1 MNTHNEKLYSST
13 GKLDPNF
20 GKDGFVPMPSPTDE
34 YPDYAPEVTAIGP
47 NNMIYIAGHAS
58 QGLLAPSV
66 YTLTR
71 LNDDGSIDTSFG
83 NQGHFYEYFY
93 QSDRSSFHAE
103 DIIFKNEKIILTG
116 SLFYR
121 ESGVVKHEKAAVRFL
136 SNGTLDEEFGEKG
149 KYIFHVPDTDTDTDT
164 EASAYNE
171 ECLKIASSKYTAPPH
186 SNQFKP
192 YSRGACSV
200 QSDHIILLHTIG
212 TFEWTDSFIIRL
224 TEDGALDT
232 TFNGSGFVRVSHDQL
247 PFLDLYSVSVDDTGN
262 YISAGSV
269 RAVSEAQ
276 PESIILVKHRK
287 DGSLDTSFQQ
297 EGFLQIHDEDPNYGL
312 RLTTTV
318 KQPNNRVLCLGFRFS
333 KVFGE
338 LSGFLISRE
347 ADGSSNIQFN
357 GGKPVFT
364 NVNSTTTF
372 LINADFLPGGHF
384 LTTALVDIVSRERH
398 YAVARFL
405 HNGVIDEDYG
415 NGAGW
420 LVYREAKNFTTEAS
434 TIKNNKIIFAVDDE
448 YDNKINR
455 AIARGLM
462 P

>member
-1 MNTHNEKLYSST
+1 MNTQNEKLYSST
-13 GKLDPNF
+13 GQLDPNF
-20 GKDGFVPMPSPTDE
+20 GENGFAAMPSPTLD
-34 YPDYAPEVTAIGP
+34 YPDYATRVTAIGP
-47 NNMIYIAGHAS
+47 DNKIYVAGGAS
-58 QGLLAPSV
+58 KGVLGPSV

-71 LNDDGSIDTSFG
+71 LNDNGSIDTSFG

-93 QSDRSSFHAE
+93 LSDSSSFFAE
-103 DIIFKNEKIILTG
+103 HIIFKNDRIILTG
-116 SLFYR
+116 DLYYR
-121 ESGVVKHEKAAVRFL
+121 DENNLVRRDKATVRFL
-136 SNGTLDEEFGEKG
+136 SNGTLDEEYGEKG
-149 KYIFHVPDTDTDTDT
+149 KYIFRFPNTDTK
-164 EASAYNE
+164 AYAYNE
-171 ECLKIASSKYTAPPH
+171 ECLKTARSKDAAPPH

-200 QSDHIILLHTIG
+200 QSDHIMLLHTVG
-212 TFEWTDSFIIRL
+212 TFDWIDSIIIRL
-224 TEDGALDT
+224 TDDGALDT
-232 TFNGSGFVRVSHDQL
+232 TFNGSGFVRVSHEQF
-247 PFLDLYSVSVDDTGN
+247 PFLELYSVSVDDSGN

-269 RAVSEAQ
+269 RTNYYAQ
-276 PESIILVKHRK
+276 PEFIILVKHGK
-287 DGSLDTSFQQ
+287 DGRLDTSFQ
-297 EGFLQIHDEDPNYGL
+297 EKGFLQINDEDPNYGL
-312 RLTTTV
+312 RLITTV

-364 NVNSTTTF
+364 NVNSATTF
-372 LINADFLPGGHF
+372 LIKADFLSGGNF

-405 HNGVIDEDYG
+405 HNGAIDEGFG
-415 NGAGW
+415 NSAGW
-420 LVYREAKNFTTEAS
+420 LVYREAKNFTVEAS
-434 TIKNNKIIFAVDDE
+434 TIKNNKIIFAVDEESNDII
-448 YDNKINR
+448 KR

>member
-1 MNTHNEKLYSST
+1 MSTQNEKLYSST
-13 GKLDPNF
+13 GELDPHF
-20 GKDGFVPMPSPTDE
+20 GENGLVPMPSPT
-34 YPDYAPEVTAIGP
+34 PDYPEFVSRVTAIGP
-47 NNMIYIAGHAS
+47 DNMIYIAGHAS

-71 LNDDGSIDTSFG
+71 LNDNGSIDTSFG
-83 NQGHFYEYFY
+83 KEGHFYDYFY

-103 DIIFKNEKIILTG
+103 QIIFKNDRIILTG

-121 ESGVVKHEKAAVRFL
+121 ENGFFIHDKAAVRFL

-149 KYIFHVPDTDTDTDT
+149 KYIFHFPDTDIA
-164 EASAYNE
+164 ASAYNE
-171 ECLKIASSKYTAPPH
+171 ECLKNARSKYAAPPH

-192 YSRGACSV
+192 YSREASLV
-200 QSDHIILLHTIG
+200 QGDNIILLHTTG
-212 TFEWTDSFIIRL
+212 TPERTDSLIIRL

-232 TFNGSGFVRVSHDQL
+232 TFNGSGFVRVSHDQF
-247 PFLDLYSVSVDDTGN
+247 PFLKLYSVSVDDTGN

-269 RAVSEAQ
+269 RADHNEQ
-276 PESIILVKHRK
+276 PDSIILVKHGK

-312 RLTTTV
+312 RLIKTV
-318 KQPNNRVLCLGFRFS
+318 KQPNNRILCLGFRFS

-347 ADGSSNIQFN
+347 ADGASNIQFN
-357 GGKPVFT
+357 SGKPVFT
-364 NVNSTTTF
+364 NVNSSTTF
-372 LINADFLPGGHF
+372 CINVDFLPGGNF

-405 HNGVIDEDYG
+405 HNGAIDEDYG

-420 LVYREAKNFTTEAS
+420 LVYREAKNFTIEAS
-434 TIKNNKIIFAVDDE
+434 TIKNNKIIFAVNDE
-448 YDNKINR
+448 HDNIIHH